1 VSRSARLG
9 LLCSLG
15 VSLVLPAGASASANL
30 VTNPGFET
38 GTLAGWTPVGA
49 SGSTITPA
57 YDGSF
62 AAQLVWLKGTS
73 YGLRTTG
80 YPVSSTTIG
89 HAYYGNAV
97 VRSDGPTR
105 KLCSRVRE
113 YTPGGV
119 QVARRSACVSSS
131 SSWTRLPPLT
141 YFAVA
146 SGDRLRYDVYQQA
159 AVTGDRFQLDDVTL
173 SDDPV
178 VVTAGDIACDTGDPS
193 YNGGAGTGT
202 ACRQSATAALVNPAT
217 PAAVLPLGDEQY
229 LCGALDMFNIS
240 YGASW
245 GAFNAIVH
253 PVPGNHEYGLAG
265 ADGVCAPSMAE
276 GYFGYFGASAGT
288 PGAGYYSYDLGGWH
302 LIALN
307 SNCTVV
313 SCAAGS
319 AQEMWL
325 AADLAAHPA
334 VCTLAYFHHPL
345 FSSAGGATPA
355 VKPLW
360 NDLYAAG
367 ADLVLNGHAH
377 VYERFA
383 AQTPS
388 GARHPR
394 VHRRHRRRQSRQL
407 RRHARPQ
414 QRQARQHRLRPAAA
428 GAARQRLE
436 LDVPAGFGQR
446 QLHRLGL
453 GSLSLKQRRL
463 FHGALMAAANP
474 TSSTPEPAASVRT
487 RWSKW

>member
-1 VSRSARLG
+1 MSRFAQLV
-9 LLCSLG
+9 LLCALG
-15 VSLVLPAGASASANL
+15 VSLMLPAAASASTNL
-30 VTNPGFET
+30 VANPGFET
-38 GTLAGWTPVGA
+38 GALAGWTPSGA
-49 SGSTITPA
+49 SGSVIAAA
-57 YDGSF
+57 YDGSY

-73 YGLRTTG
+73 YGLRTSSYT
-80 YPVSSTTIG
+80 VSATTIG

-97 VRSDGPTR
+97 VRGDGPR
-105 KLCSRVRE
+105 RRLCSRVRE
-113 YTPGGV
+113 YTAGGV
-119 QVARRSACVSSS
+119 QVASRSACANSSH
-131 SSWTRLPPLT
+131 SWTRLPSLT
-141 YFAVA
+141 FFAIT
-146 SGDRLRYDVYQQA
+146 SGDELRFDVYQQA
-159 AVTGDRFQLDDVTL
+159 AVAGDSFQVDDATL

-193 YNGGAGTGT
+193 YNSGAGTTT
-202 ACRQSATAALVNPAT
+202 ACGQSATAALVNPAT

-229 LCGALDMFNIS
+229 LCGALDMFRAS

-265 ADGVCAPSMAE
+265 VDGVCAPSMAE

-307 SNCTVV
+307 SNCSVV
-313 SCAAGS
+313 SCTAGS

-334 VCTLAYFHHPL
+334 ACTLAYFHHPL
-345 FSSAGGATPA
+345 FSSADGATPA

-383 AQTPS
+383 AQTPAGTGSAS
-388 GARHPR
+388 GIREFIVGTGGVNHGSFGATPARNSAKR
-394 VHRRHRRRQSRQL
+394 DNTTFGVL
-407 RRHARPQ
+407 RLVLHDTGWNWTFLPD
-414 QRQARQHRLRPAAA
+414 LVSGSFTDSGSAAC
-428 GAARQRLE
+428 
-436 LDVPAGFGQR
+436 
-446 QLHRLGL
+446 H
-453 GSLSLKQRRL
+453 
-463 FHGALMAAANP
+463 
-474 TSSTPEPAASVRT
+474 
-487 RWSKW
+487 